1 MNTMNEESQSDD
13 KNICQFCNKI
23 FSTRGSLLIH
33 QRKTKKCLLLQGK
46 SDNKKVEED
55 VDKDESDV
63 EKDDVD
69 KDDKDKKHRAE
80 IEKLMS
86 KLEDREDYIE
96 RLCGKLN
103 RYELT
108 IIKLYA
114 HLCGSYENYTHS
126 DYERYGDDIARLT
139 QNYLRYINEHPEL
152 TKNDTNDKNKSDDT
166 KEKIDDTN
174 ENE

>member
-1 MNTMNEESQSDD
+1 MNTMKEDSQIED
-13 KNICQFCNKI
+13 KNTCEFCNKI

-46 SDNKKVEED
+46 IDKED
-55 VDKDESDV
+55 EIDKNKDEI
-63 EKDDVD
+63 EKDD
-69 KDDKDKKHRAE
+69 KDDKEDKDKTHRAE

-152 TKNDTNDKNKSDDT
+152 TKNDKPTDTNDTKEKSDDT
-166 KEKIDDTN
+166 NDTN

>member
-1 MNTMNEESQSDD
+1 MNTMNEESQSDN
-13 KNICQFCNKI
+13 NICEFCKKI
-23 FSTRGSLLIH
+23 FSTKSSLLIH

-46 SDNKKVEED
+46 NDNKNKND
-55 VDKDESDV
+55 NVDDV
-63 EKDDVD
+63 EKSEDDDVEKID
-69 KDDKDKKHRAE
+69 AEKDKTHRAE
-80 IEKLMS
+80 IEKLMA

-152 TKNDTNDKNKSDDT
+152 TKNDKKPTDNTN
-166 KEKIDDTN
+166 DTN